1 MLLRS
6 VEYVRPGSVEE
17 AVQALAGADGARVL
31 AGGQSLINVLKH
43 RVAQVDLL
51 VDVSRLDELRF
62 VDVDA
67 DGSVELGAATTY
79 DELDRSAELRAVHPK
94 IAEVAAGTV
103 DQQVRC
109 RGTVGGNT
117 CFNDPASN
125 FPPLWLALGA
135 TLNVAGPDGPRS
147 VPAEAFFLGHYR
159 VALRPGE
166 LLRSISIPARGGAG
180 VGYATLQLAKDSWAL
195 ARAVAWVRSN
205 GTIEDVRIVL
215 GCVGPVPVRATAME
229 ERLRGSAAD
238 PEAVRAAAGAAAE
251 GIDPP
256 SDAHAGGDYRRDMA
270 CVMAGRA
277 VNEAMAGG
285 AA

>member
-1 MLLRS
+1 
-6 VEYVRPGSVEE
+6 VRPVSVEE

-51 VDVSRLDELRF
+51 VDISRLDELRF

-79 DELDRSAELRAVHPK
+79 DELDRSAELRAAHPK

-125 FPPLWLALGA
+125 FPPRWVALGA

-180 VGYATLQLAKDSWAL
+180 VGYASLQLAKDSWAL

-205 GTIEDVRIVL
+205 GTIEDARIVL

-238 PEAVRAAAGAAAE
+238 PDAVRAAAAAAAE